1 MFAAAVVIWAGSEVS
16 LPLAVTS
23 FESCDDGVDG
33 GLLAELLP
41 RMLPHALCVLLG
53 SQPWATVTGKVC
65 FPYIQ
70 FVSCSYKCYQFLINL
85 PTFNKDFYF

>member
-1 MFAAAVVIWAGSEVS
+1 MLEGLMLVFAAAVVIWAGSEVS

-41 RMLPHALCVLLG
+41 RMLPHALCVLLR
-53 SQPWATVTGKVC
+53 SQPWSVVSGKVC
-65 FPYIQ
+65 LLYM
-70 FVSCSYKCYQFLINL
+70 
-85 PTFNKDFYF
+85 